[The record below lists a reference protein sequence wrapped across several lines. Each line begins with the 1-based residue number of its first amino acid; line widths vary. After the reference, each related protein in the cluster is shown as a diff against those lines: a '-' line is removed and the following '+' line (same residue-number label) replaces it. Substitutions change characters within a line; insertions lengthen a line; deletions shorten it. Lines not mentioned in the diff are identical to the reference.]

1 MIKTRSSLK
10 ALHAHRTGEYCAFSA
25 RRWAGSEVITHL
37 FTSLQVARDKLAR
50 QEFIFRL
57 FSGKS
62 TKINFLWVCVWY
74 ILKHLSTSESRKMVD
89 IFLHFLKLFT
99 VKLCPLIISFNFS
112 VKRNDQ
118 LSKKYKDK
126 LKRDTQVDK
135 TVFTLAQSLTGC
147 QNHFH
152 DFNI

>member
-1 MIKTRSSLK
+1 MK

-37 FTSLQVARDKLAR
+37 FTSLQVARDKLTR

-57 FSGKS
+57 FLGKLP
-62 TKINFLWVCVWY
+62 KINFLCVCVWY
-74 ILKHLSTSESRKMVD
+74 ILKHLSTSVSRIMVD
-89 IFLHFLKLFT
+89 IFLHFVKLFT
-99 VKLCPLIISFNFS
+99 VKLRPLIISFNFS

-118 LSKKYKDK
+118 LSKKYKTK

>member
-1 MIKTRSSLK
+1 M
-10 ALHAHRTGEYCAFSA
+10 G
-25 RRWAGSEVITHL
+25 
-37 FTSLQVARDKLAR
+37 
-50 QEFIFRL
+50 
-57 FSGKS
+57 
-62 TKINFLWVCVWY
+62 VCVVY
-74 ILKHLSTSESRKMVD
+74 TKAFIYLRVKEMVD